1 MDKITESVT
10 CPVTGTVRH
19 FTNSFS
25 EHDTLAEPKLTRQT
39 CNGYMSPQENPLEE
53 TYVDNYLHSIADQ
66 PARRYPSRNEWYEH
80 GKLHRTGGP
89 AVENTELDE
98 QEWWENGERHREG
111 GPAIATKHYLEWWT
125 RGTLVRVCMLPE
137 S

>member
-19 FTNSFS
+19 FTNFS
-25 EHDTLAEPKLTRQT
+25 TNPDLLVRPKLIRQT
-39 CNGYMSPQENPLEE
+39 CIGYSSPVEAPLEE

-66 PARRYPSRNEWYEH
+66 PARRYPSQNEWYAN
-80 GKLHRTGGP
+80 GVLHRYGGP
-89 AVENTELDE
+89 AVDNTELNE
-98 QEWWENGERHREG
+98 QEWWEHGERHRAG
-111 GPAIATKHYLEWWT
+111 GPAIVTKHYLEWWT
-125 RGTLVRVCMLPE
+125 RGCLVRVCMLPE